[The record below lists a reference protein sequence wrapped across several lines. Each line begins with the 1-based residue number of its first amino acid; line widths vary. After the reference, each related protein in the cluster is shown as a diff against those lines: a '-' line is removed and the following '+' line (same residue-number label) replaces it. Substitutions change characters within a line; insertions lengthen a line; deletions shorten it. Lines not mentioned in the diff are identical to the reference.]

1 MWKILSMRYPE
12 QFPQVSPSYCLRTW
26 SPKTPLKGYIDILRS
41 DACHWRAILSLSN
54 YYARQS
60 DLVDIGTLK
69 NLVALEIIQGRN
81 PSSSIRAEAW
91 NTTELEDGI
100 VRSWLESAQS
110 TGSLQHLQ
118 VLRIYRQ
125 KFLTH
130 HVLSM
135 LEKLPRLNLVVIYG
149 CERITQEL
157 GHPKTRAPHG
167 LRVAGWRAQRW
178 DWISDGRQKTETLQ
192 FLGPLSELYE
202 NGFDSENKDQTLD
215 SSLPIL
221 EFGLPRLDCD
231 NHNIELARAKY
242 AANSIIICT
251 RITERKDR
259 KRASQENLQP
269 QNTGTRKMK
278 ERGKGMADVLG
289 DFLGM

>member
-1 MWKILSMRYPE
+1 MRYPE
-12 QFPQVSPSYCLRTW
+12 QFRQVSPSYCLRTG
-26 SPKTPLKGYIDILRS
+26 SPKIPLKGYIDILRS
-41 DACHWRAILSLSN
+41 DACHWHAILSLSN
-54 YYARQS
+54 YYAHQS

-81 PSSSIRAEAW
+81 SSSSIRAETRD
-91 NTTELEDGI
+91 TTELEDGV
-100 VRSWLESAQS
+100 VRSWVESAQS

-157 GHPKTRAPHG
+157 GRHKTGSPHG

-192 FLGPLSELYE
+192 FLGPLSQLYE

-231 NHNIELARAKY
+231 NHNIELARAQY

-251 RITERKDR
+251 RATERKDR

-269 QNTGTRKMK
+269 QNTGKRKMK
-278 ERGKGMADVLG
+278 ERGGKGMADVLG
-289 DFLGM
+289 EFLGM